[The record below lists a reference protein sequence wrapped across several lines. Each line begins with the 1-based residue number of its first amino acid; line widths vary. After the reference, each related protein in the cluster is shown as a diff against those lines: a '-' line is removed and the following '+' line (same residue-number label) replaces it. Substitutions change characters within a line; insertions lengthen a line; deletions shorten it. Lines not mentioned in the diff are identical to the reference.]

1 MSLEYFEGPAGCGKT
16 YQLVK
21 TLKALLVRKQL
32 GEGEAV
38 LGLTYMHGSR
48 RRMHKQLANIAEL
61 RGRFLACTV
70 DSLARHVI
78 CRWRTLAR
86 DIEPKLDFGVSA
98 DFAIVCHVAALI
110 TAKERVSSWLRLRYP
125 IVLVDELQDCKG
137 DHLCLIQA
145 IESCCHVI
153 AAADEF
159 QDLQQTGPSVAVE
172 WLHAGAGKRN
182 TLSGNQRTKETTLL
196 QAADRLRSSQDCGDI
211 LKGALMSALNANAG
225 AGHIA
230 RTICWKKPKDAVI
243 LTPTGQD
250 KSPFV
255 RNVVARLTSKPIK
268 PKGIARDVGPFRI
281 IWESNVEE
289 DKAVL
294 LKKLECSAQGIGLTE
309 LRQLCLDDKGP
320 LGDIFQWAEKK
331 WRIKGQTQFSI
342 SELTTIVER
351 VLQSRRAFLPT
362 ACLGSLRAMTINQ
375 AKNREFE
382 GVIILW
388 PFAVGGDLESQRRRL
403 YNALTRAQKWA
414 IVIVQDAP
422 KKTSRLAAS
431 PFSTSPKSSSGS
443 HAGLS

>member
-16 YQLVK
+16 YQLI
-21 TLKALLVRKQL
+21 KALETLLAGRPL

-48 RRMHKQLANIAEL
+48 RRMHNQLAKMPLL

-70 DSLARHVI
+70 DSLARRMI
-78 CRWRTLAR
+78 CRWRTLAK
-86 DIEPKLDFGVSA
+86 DIEPSLNLMGSA
-98 DFAIVCHVAALI
+98 DFTIVCHVAALM
-110 TAKERVSSWLRLRYP
+110 TAKRSVSSWLRLRYP
-125 IVLVDELQDCKG
+125 IVVVDELQDCKG

-145 IESCCHVI
+145 MESCCHVI

-159 QDLQQTGPSVAVE
+159 QDLQQTGPSAAVE
-172 WLHAGAGKRN
+172 WLHAGAGKKN
-182 TLSGNQRTKETTLL
+182 ILSGNRRTKDTTLL
-196 QAADRLRSSQDCGDI
+196 QAADRLRASQDCGDV
-211 LKGALMSALNANAG
+211 LQNALMSALNANVA

-230 RTICWKKPKDAVI
+230 RTFCWKKPKDAVI

-255 RNVVARLTSKPIK
+255 RDVVTRLSSNPIK
-268 PKGIARDVGPFRI
+268 PKGSTKDVGPFRVN
-281 IWESNVEE
+281 WESNVEE

-294 LKKLECSAQGIGLTE
+294 LKKIGCPAKGIDLAE
-309 LRQLCLDDKGP
+309 LRQLCLNDKGA
-320 LGDIFQWAEKK
+320 LGDVFQWAEKK
-331 WRIKGQTQFSI
+331 WRIKGQIQFSDG
-342 SELTTIVER
+342 ELTTAVER
-351 VLQSRRAFLPT
+351 VLQSRRAFLLT
-362 ACLGSLRAMTINQ
+362 ACLGSIRAMTINQ

-388 PFAVGGDLESQRRRL
+388 PFAVGGTLDSQRRRL

-431 PFSTSPKSSSGS
+431 PFSKPSRSSSRP
-443 HAGLS
+443 

>member
-16 YQLVK
+16 YQLIK
-21 TLKALLVRKQL
+21 TLETFLVARPL

-48 RRMHKQLANIAEL
+48 RRMHNQLARTSCL
-61 RGRFLACTV
+61 SSRFLACTV
-70 DSLARHVI
+70 DSLARRLI
-78 CRWRTLAR
+78 SRWRTLAR
-86 DIEPKLDFGVSA
+86 DIEPSLNLVRSA
-98 DFAIVCHVAALI
+98 DFTIVCHVAALV
-110 TAKERVSSWLRLRYP
+110 TAKANVSNWLTLRYP
-125 IVLVDELQDCKG
+125 IVVVDELQDCKG

-159 QDLQQTGPSVAVE
+159 QDLQQTGPSEAVE
-172 WLHAGAGKRN
+172 WLHSGAGKKN
-182 TLSGNQRTKETTLL
+182 VLSGNRRTKDSTLL

-211 LKGALMSALNANAG
+211 LQHTLMSALNANVA

-243 LTPTGQD
+243 LSPTGQD

-255 RNVVARLTSKPIK
+255 RDVVARLTSKPIK
-268 PKGIARDVGPFRI
+268 PKGITEDVGPFPV

-289 DKAVL
+289 DKAAL
-294 LKKLECSAQGIGLTE
+294 LKKVGSSAQGISLAE
-309 LRQLCLDDKGP
+309 LRQLSLNDKGP

-331 WRIKGQTQFSI
+331 WRIKGQIQFSEG
-342 SELTTIVER
+342 ELTTTVER

-362 ACLGSLRAMTINQ
+362 ACLGRIRAMTINQ

-382 GVIILW
+382 GVIVLW

-422 KKTSRLAAS
+422 NKTSRVALP
-431 PFSTSPKSSSGS
+431 PFSKPPKSSR
-443 HAGLS
+443 

>member
-16 YQLVK
+16 YQLIE
-21 TLKALLVRKQL
+21 TLRTRLVSHPL
-32 GEGEAV
+32 GKGEAV

-48 RRMHKQLANIAEL
+48 RRMHSALAKMPEL
-61 RGRFLACTV
+61 KGRFVACTV
-70 DSLARHVI
+70 DSLARRVVY
-78 CRWRTLAR
+78 RWRTLAR
-86 DIEPKLDFGVSA
+86 GIEPSFDLNFTTE
-98 DFAIVCHVAALI
+98 FAIICHIAALV
-110 TAKERVSSWLRLRYP
+110 TAKGSVSGWLKLRYP

-145 IESCCHVI
+145 LESCCHVI

-159 QDLQQTGPSVAVE
+159 QDLQQTGPSASVE
-172 WLHAGAGKRN
+172 WLHAGVGKKN
-182 TLSGNQRTKETTLL
+182 ILSGNRRTKVTTLL

-211 LKGALMSALNANAG
+211 LQHALMSAPNANVA

-255 RNVVARLTSKPIK
+255 GNVVARLISKPIR
-268 PKGIARDVGPFRI
+268 PTGIGKDVGPFRVV
-281 IWESNVEE
+281 WESNLEQ

-294 LKKLECSAQGIGLTE
+294 LKKIGCVAQGICLKE
-309 LRQLCLDDKGP
+309 LRELCLDDKGP
-320 LGDIFQWAEKK
+320 LGDIFRWAERR

-342 SELTTIVER
+342 IDLTTAVER

-362 ACLGSLRAMTINQ
+362 AHPSSIRAMTINQ

-388 PFAVGGDLESQRRRL
+388 PFAVGGGLESQRRRL

-414 IVIVQDAP
+414 VVIVQDLP
-422 KKTSRLAAS
+422 KRTSRLAAS
-431 PFSTSPKSSSGS
+431 PFSKPPRSIP
-443 HAGLS
+443 

>member
-1 MSLEYFEGPAGCGKT
+1 
-16 YQLVK
+16 
-21 TLKALLVRKQL
+21 
-32 GEGEAV
+32 
-38 LGLTYMHGSR
+38 
-48 RRMHKQLANIAEL
+48 
-61 RGRFLACTV
+61 
-70 DSLARHVI
+70 
-78 CRWRTLAR
+78 LAR
-86 DIEPKLDFGVSA
+86 DVEPKLDFGASL
-98 DFAIVCHVAALI
+98 DFAIICHVAALV
-110 TAKERVSSWLRLRYP
+110 TAKASVSSWLRLRYP

-145 IESCCHVI
+145 IESFCHVI

-159 QDLQQTGPSVAVE
+159 QDLQQTGPSAAVE
-172 WLHAGAGKRN
+172 WLHAGVGKKN
-182 TLSGNQRTKETTLL
+182 ILSGNQRTKDATLL
-196 QAADRLRSSQDCGDI
+196 QAAGRLRSSQDCGDI
-211 LKGALMSALNANAG
+211 LKGALMSALNANVA

-243 LTPTGQD
+243 LTPTGPD

-255 RNVVARLTSKPIK
+255 RDVVARLVSKPIK
-268 PKGIARDVGPFRI
+268 PKGIGKDVGPFRV

-294 LKKLECSAQGIGLTE
+294 LKKVGRSAQGIGLAE
-309 LRQLCLDDKGP
+309 LRQLCLNDKGA
-320 LGDIFQWAEKK
+320 LGDVFQWAEKK
-331 WRIKGQTQFSI
+331 WRIKGQAQFSI
-342 SELTTIVER
+342 GELTTTIER

-362 ACLGSLRAMTINQ
+362 ACLGSIRAMTINQ

-388 PFAVGGDLESQRRRL
+388 PFAMGGDLESQRRRL

-431 PFSTSPKSSSGS
+431 PFSKPPHSSS
-443 HAGLS
+443 

>member
-1 MSLEYFEGPAGCGKT
+1 MSLEYFEGPASCGKT
-16 YQLVK
+16 YQLIK
-21 TLKALLVRKQL
+21 TLETFLTGRPL

-48 RRMHKQLANIAEL
+48 RRMHNQLAKMLGL

-70 DSLARHVI
+70 DSLARRVI
-78 CRWRTLAR
+78 CRWRTLAKQL
-86 DIEPKLDFGVSA
+86 EPSLNLMVSA
-98 DFAIVCHVAALI
+98 DFTIVCHVAALVTGKGI
-110 TAKERVSSWLRLRYP
+110 VSSWLRLRYP
-125 IVLVDELQDCKG
+125 IVVVDELQDCKG

-159 QDLQQTGPSVAVE
+159 QDLQQTGPSAAVE
-172 WLHAGAGKRN
+172 WLHAGTGKKN
-182 TLSGNQRTKETTLL
+182 ILSGNRRTKDTALL
-196 QAADRLRSSQDCGDI
+196 HAADRLRASGDCGDI
-211 LKGALMSALNANAG
+211 LQGALMSALNANVA

-230 RTICWKKPKDAVI
+230 RTICWKKPKDAVV
-243 LTPTGQD
+243 LTPTGQE

-255 RNVVARLTSKPIK
+255 RDVVTRLTSKPIK
-268 PKGIARDVGPFRI
+268 PKGITKDVGPFRVV
-281 IWESNVEE
+281 WESNVEE
-289 DKAVL
+289 DKAFL
-294 LKKLECSAQGIGLTE
+294 LKKLGYSAQGIDLAE
-309 LRQLCLDDKGP
+309 LRQLCLNDKGA
-320 LGDIFQWAEKK
+320 LGDVFQWAEKK
-331 WRIKGQTQFSI
+331 GRIKGQTQFSQG
-342 SELTTIVER
+342 ELSTTVER

-362 ACLGSLRAMTINQ
+362 ACLGSIRAMTINQ

-422 KKTSRLAAS
+422 KMTSRLAAS
-431 PFSTSPKSSSGS
+431 PFSKPPKSSS
-443 HAGLS
+443 

>member
-1 MSLEYFEGPAGCGKT
+1 MSSP
-16 YQLVK
+16 
-21 TLKALLVRKQL
+21 L

-48 RRMHKQLANIAEL
+48 RRMHKQLANIGEL

-86 DIEPKLDFGVSA
+86 DIEPKLDLSASA
-98 DFAIVCHVAALI
+98 DFAIICHVAALV
-110 TAKERVSSWLRLRYP
+110 TATGSVSSWLRLRYP

-137 DHLCLIQA
+137 DHLRLIQA
-145 IESCCHVI
+145 IESCCHVV

-172 WLHAGAGKRN
+172 WLHTGAGKKN
-182 TLSGNQRTKETTLL
+182 ILSGNQRTKETTLL

-211 LKGALMSALNANAG
+211 LKGALMSALNANAA

-255 RNVVARLTSKPIK
+255 RDVVTRLISKPIK
-268 PKGIARDVGPFRI
+268 PKGITKDVGPFPVV
-281 IWESNVEE
+281 WESNVEE
-289 DKAVL
+289 DKAGL
-294 LKKLECSAQGIGLTE
+294 LKKLGCSAQGIGLAE
-309 LRQLCLDDKGP
+309 LRKLCLNDKGP
-320 LGDIFQWAEKK
+320 LGDVFQWAEKK
-331 WRIKGQTQFSI
+331 WRIKGQIQFSNG
-342 SELTTIVER
+342 ELTTTVER

-362 ACLGSLRAMTINQ
+362 AHPGSIRAMTINQ

-403 YNALTRAQKWA
+403 YNALTRAKKWA

-422 KKTSRLAAS
+422 KKASRLAAS
-431 PFSTSPKSSSGS
+431 PFSKPPKPPS
-443 HAGLS
+443 

>member
-1 MSLEYFEGPAGCGKT
+1 LSLEYFEGPAGCGKT
-16 YQLVK
+16 YQLI
-21 TLKALLVRKQL
+21 KALETFLVAHPL
-32 GEGEAV
+32 GEGEVV

-48 RRMHKQLANIAEL
+48 RRMHNQLVKMQGL

-70 DSLARHVI
+70 DSLARRMI
-78 CRWRTLAR
+78 CRWRTLAK
-86 DIEPKLDFGVSA
+86 DIEPKLNLIVSA
-98 DFAIVCHVAALI
+98 DFSIVCHVAALV
-110 TAKERVSSWLRLRYP
+110 TAKESVSSWLRLRYP
-125 IVLVDELQDCKG
+125 IVVVDELQDCKG
-137 DHLCLIQA
+137 DHLSLIQTV
-145 IESCCHVI
+145 ESRCHVI

-172 WLHAGAGKRN
+172 WLHASVGKKN
-182 TLSGNQRTKETTLL
+182 VLSGNRRTKDTTLL
-196 QAADRLRSSQDCGDI
+196 QAADRLRSSKDCGDI
-211 LKGALMSALNANAG
+211 LQSALMSALNANVA

-255 RNVVARLTSKPIK
+255 RDVVARLTSKTIK
-268 PKGIARDVGPFRI
+268 PKGITKDVGPFRI

-289 DKAVL
+289 DKTAL
-294 LKKLECSAQGIGLTE
+294 LKKLGCSAQGIGLVE
-309 LRQLCLDDKGP
+309 LRQICLNDKGA
-320 LGDIFQWAEKK
+320 LGDVFQWAEKK
-331 WRIKGQTQFSI
+331 WRIKGQIQFSDD
-342 SELTTIVER
+342 ELTTTVER

-362 ACLGSLRAMTINQ
+362 AGLGSIRAMTINQ

-422 KKTSRLAAS
+422 NKISRLAAS
-431 PFSTSPKSSSGS
+431 PFSKSPKG
-443 HAGLS
+443 